1 MTTSAILE
9 VEGLEVTYGGIRAV
23 QGVSFSVNP
32 GETVALIGA
41 NGAGKSS
48 TLRAIAG
55 LEPLRT
61 GRIRALGQD
70 LSSVPAHRRPGLGMM
85 LVPEGRGILRR
96 MTVLEN
102 LQLGLS
108 AAQDRLGDP
117 EAQAAALEGQLDR
130 FPRLRERA
138 GQLAGT
144 LSGGEQQMLA
154 MARALLAQPKLLLL
168 DEPSMGL
175 APVLVDQVLDLV
187 AEVGASGVSILL
199 VEQNARRALEVAS
212 RGLVMAAGSLV
223 LAGSSAKL
231 LDDPTLRDA
240 YLGHH

>member
-1 MTTSAILE
+1 MSRNSILS
-9 VEGLEVTYGGIRAV
+9 VRDLHISYGGIRAV
-23 QGVSFSVNP
+23 RGVSFDMSE

-55 LEPLRT
+55 LEPLS
-61 GRIRALGQD
+61 GGAISALGQE
-70 LSSVPAHRRPGLGMM
+70 LAATPAHARPQLGMM

-108 AAQDRLGDP
+108 AAAGRHADG
-117 EAQAAALEGQLDR
+117 EAEEQALDEQLHR

-138 GQLAGT
+138 QQLAGT

-154 MARALLAQPKLLLL
+154 MARALLARPRLLLL

-187 AEVGASGVSILL
+187 AEVAATGVSILL
-199 VEQNARRALEVAS
+199 VEQNARRALEVAQ
-212 RGLVMAAGSLV
+212 RGLVMASGELV
-223 LAGSSAKL
+223 LQGSSAEL
-231 LDDPTLRDA
+231 LDNPSLREA